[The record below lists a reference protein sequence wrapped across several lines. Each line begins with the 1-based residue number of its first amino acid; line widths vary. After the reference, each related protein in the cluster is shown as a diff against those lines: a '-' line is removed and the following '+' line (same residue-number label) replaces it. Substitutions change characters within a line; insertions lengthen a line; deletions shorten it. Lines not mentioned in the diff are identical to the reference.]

1 MKIQNKRQL
10 AAFGLSLAL
19 ALTLTACGEKQPSQD
34 EVEQAIEAGTLT
46 VEDALSRGWVDQ
58 AWVDAYIEANSVPA
72 GSKMEANALGEFTTK
87 TLSGETF
94 TKADLG
100 SVVFFAFVNPSDPDA
115 EVFYQALKDAHEGV
129 TENGAAIVLC
139 TKSESENELFTDA
152 PFPVILYNDSL
163 KTAMGGNS
171 GMVEDEEVPNTGSWY
186 VNGSFLSAWIHAIDK
201 TELVESSASFVEMS
215 QDQAFEAVDGA
226 NGNNTNNNGTNSNS
240 ANSNSANSNSANSNS
255 ANSNSANSNSA
266 NSNSA
271 NSNSTNSSGINSN
284 SINSSSTATMV
295 PMA

>member
-58 AWVDAYIEANSVPA
+58 AWVDAYEEVNSVPA
-72 GSKMEANALGEFTTK
+72 GSKMEANVLGEFTTN

-115 EVFYQALKDAHEGV
+115 EAFYQALKDAHEGV

-163 KTAMGGNS
+163 KAAMGGNS
-171 GMVEDEEVPNTGSWY
+171 GMVEDEKVPNTGSWY

-226 NGNNTNNNGTNSNS
+226 N
-240 ANSNSANSNSANSNS
+240 
-255 ANSNSANSNSA
+255 
-266 NSNSA
+266 
-271 NSNSTNSSGINSN
+271 SNSTNSSGTGTNSSGINSS

>member
-34 EVEQAIEAGTLT
+34 EIEQAIEAGTLT

-72 GSKMEANALGEFTTK
+72 GSKMEANVLGEFTTN

-115 EVFYQALKDAHEGV
+115 EAFYQALKDAYEGV

-186 VNGSFLSAWIHAIDK
+186 VNGSFLSAWIYAIDK

-226 NGNNTNNNGTNSNS
+226 NGSNTNNNGTNSNS
-240 ANSNSANSNSANSNS
+240 ANSNSASSNGTSSNGT
-255 ANSNSANSNSA
+255 
-266 NSNSA
+266 
-271 NSNSTNSSGINSN
+271 NSNSTNSSGTGTNSSGINSS

>member
-58 AWVDAYIEANSVPA
+58 AWVDAYEEANSVPA
-72 GSKMEANALGEFTTK
+72 GSKMEANVLGEFTTN

-115 EVFYQALKDAHEGV
+115 ETFYQALKDAHEGV

-139 TKSESENELFTDA
+139 TKSESGNELFTDA
-152 PFPVILYNDSL
+152 PFPAILYNDSL
-163 KTAMGGNS
+163 KTAMGSNS
-171 GMVEDEEVPNTGSWY
+171 SMVEDEEVPNTGSWY
-186 VNGSFLSAWIHAIDK
+186 ANGSFLSAWIHATDG

-215 QDQAFEAVDGA
+215 QDQAFEAVDG
-226 NGNNTNNNGTNSNS
+226 TD
-240 ANSNSANSNSANSNS
+240 
-255 ANSNSANSNSA
+255 
-266 NSNSA
+266 
-271 NSNSTNSSGINSN
+271 SSGTDN
-284 SINSSSTATMV
+284 SSTAAMV

>member
-10 AAFGLSLAL
+10 TAFGLSLAL

-58 AWVDAYIEANSVPA
+58 AWVDAYEEANSVPA
-72 GSKMEANALGEFTTK
+72 GSKMEANVLGEFTTN

-100 SVVFFAFVNPSDPDA
+100 SVVFFAFVNPSNPDA
-115 EVFYQALKDAHEGV
+115 EAFYQALTDAYEGV

-171 GMVEDEEVPNTGSWY
+171 SMVEDEEVPNTGSWY

-226 NGNNTNNNGTNSNS
+226 NSNG
-240 ANSNSANSNSANSNS
+240 
-255 ANSNSANSNSA
+255 
-266 NSNSA
+266 A
-271 NSNSTNSSGINSN
+271 NSNSTNSSGTGTNSSGINSN
-284 SINSSSTATMV
+284 SSSINSGSTATMV

>member
-58 AWVDAYIEANSVPA
+58 AWVDAYEEANSVPA
-72 GSKMEANALGEFTTK
+72 GSKMEANVLGEFTTN

-100 SVVFFAFVNPSDPDA
+100 SVVFFAFVNPFDPDA
-115 EVFYQALKDAHEGV
+115 EAFYQALKDAYEGV

-139 TKSESENELFTDA
+139 TKSESGLFTDA

-163 KTAMGGNS
+163 KTAMGSNS

-226 NGNNTNNNGTNSNS
+226 N
-240 ANSNSANSNSANSNS
+240 
-255 ANSNSANSNSA
+255 
-266 NSNSA
+266 SNSA
-271 NSNSTNSSGINSN
+271 NSNSTNSSGTGTNSSGIN
-284 SINSSSTATMV
+284 SSTATMV

>member
-19 ALTLTACGEKQPSQD
+19 ALSLTACGEKHPSQD

-46 VEDALSRGWVDQ
+46 VEDALNRGWVDQ
-58 AWVDAYIEANSVPA
+58 AWVDAYEEANSVPA
-72 GSKMEANALGEFTTK
+72 GSKMEANVLGEFTTN

-115 EVFYQALKDAHEGV
+115 ETFYQALKDAHEGV

-139 TKSESENELFTDA
+139 TKSESENELFNDA

-226 NGNNTNNNGTNSNS
+226 NSSNTNNNGTNNGTNSNGT
-240 ANSNSANSNSANSNS
+240 NSNST
-255 ANSNSANSNSA
+255 
-266 NSNSA
+266 
-271 NSNSTNSSGINSN
+271 NSNSTNSSGTGTNSSGINSS

>member
-58 AWVDAYIEANSVPA
+58 AWVDAYEEANSVPA
-72 GSKMEANALGEFTTK
+72 GSKMEANVLGEFTTN

-115 EVFYQALKDAHEGV
+115 ETFYQALKDAHEGV

-139 TKSESENELFTDA
+139 TKSESENELFNDA

-186 VNGSFLSAWIHAIDK
+186 VNGSFLSAWIYAIDK

-240 ANSNSANSNSANSNS
+240 TNSSGTG
-255 ANSNSANSNSA
+255 
-266 NSNSA
+266 
-271 NSNSTNSSGINSN
+271 TNSSGINSN
-284 SINSSSTATMV
+284 SSSINSSSTATMV